1 MTSLHPTPRIYVA
14 SLSDYNAGR
23 LHGRWIDA
31 DQSADDIQAEIGA
44 MLAESREP
52 IAEEWAIHD
61 YDNFGGLHLSEYES
75 IEHVADLGAA
85 IAANGPAFAAY
96 AEHVGADQADVGG
109 FDEAYCG
116 EWDSFTEYVE
126 DYVDQTGMLD
136 GVNELVSRYFDVDSF
151 ARDLLLD
158 SFYTAP
164 APAHGV
170 YVFRRF

>member
-1 MTSLHPTPRIYVA
+1 MTSLYPTPRIYVA
-14 SLSDYNAGR
+14 SLSDYNAGC

-31 DQSADDIQAEIGA
+31 DQSADAIQVEIEA
-44 MLAESREP
+44 MLADSSEP

-61 YDNFGGLHLSEYES
+61 VDNFGGMHLSEYES
-75 IEHVADLGAA
+75 IERVAELGAA
-85 IAANGPAFAAY
+85 LAANGPAFAAY
-96 AEHVGADQADVGG
+96 AEHVGISDADVSG

-116 EWDSFTEYVE
+116 EWGSFQEYVD
-126 DYVDQTGMLD
+126 DYVEQCGMLD
-136 GVNELVSRYFDVDSF
+136 GVDELVARYFDYQAF
-151 ARDLLLD
+151 ARDLLFD